1 MENIKTT
8 LKGFLAGIA
17 ISFGGF
23 LCIRTNAIASNT
35 VLGSFLFS
43 FGLILICNFGFNLYT
58 GKVGYVKSKSDILEL
73 LVILGVNI
81 VAAFLVGLLVRSS
94 YDLGTPYAS
103 RLLKSE
109 FRIFLDGVFCGMLI
123 YLAVELY
130 KKTSSLIPVIMCVMA
145 FILAGFEHSIAD
157 AYFLGVQGLTLK
169 GAYYL
174 LLIVVGNGVGSL
186 VVRHLQLLSEKQKII
201 K

>member
-1 MENIKTT
+1 MKNKLLNIVIKSV
-8 LKGFLAGIA
+8 LAGVLIA
-17 ISFGGF
+17 LAGHIYLNCANKIVG
-23 LCIRTNAIASNT
+23 A
-35 VLGSFLFS
+35 FLFS
-43 FGLILICNFGFNLYT
+43 IGLIGVIVLQANLYT

-73 LVILGVNI
+73 LVILCVNI

-157 AYFLGVQGLTLK
+157 AYFLGVQGLSSK
-169 GAYYL
+169 GVYYL
-174 LLIVVGNGVGSL
+174 FLIVVGNGVGSL
-186 VVRHLQLLSEKQKII
+186 IVRHLQLLGEKTKNN
-201 K
+201 